1 MATKMQERY
10 EKREKM
16 FYKTYAVVLIVCT
29 VLGFLVLGNPLEAEA
44 GTIKSKRTAYGQV
57 VDVSPKDKTVYILT
71 RDGNLWF
78 INEAD
83 FEVGDI
89 VKVYFRTQRTK
100 RKQDDKIYKV
110 IYKCYCDYQVF

>member
-1 MATKMQERY
+1 MKEKY
-10 EKREKM
+10 EKRERV
-16 FYKTYAVVLIVCT
+16 FYKAYAVVLIVCT
-29 VLGFLVLGNPLEAEA
+29 VLGFLVLGSPLEAEA
-44 GTIKSKRTAYGQV
+44 STIKAKRTAYGQV

-89 VKVYFRTQRTK
+89 VKVYFKTQKTRK
-100 RKQDDKIYKV
+100 KQDDKIYKV